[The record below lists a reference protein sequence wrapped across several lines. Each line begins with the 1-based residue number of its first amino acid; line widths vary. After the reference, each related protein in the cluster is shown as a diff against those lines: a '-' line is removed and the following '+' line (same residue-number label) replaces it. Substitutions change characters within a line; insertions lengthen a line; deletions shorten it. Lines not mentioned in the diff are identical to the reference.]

1 MMIVTGLVGPIFLA
15 LSMFSVGTKP
25 TVAWVVSFV
34 TISFCKICYSLI
46 SGLAAIA
53 MVYAGPKN
61 TDMTVAAVALG
72 LMAPALSF
80 VVSSNSGFSA
90 LSTIASAA
98 QNSGFNAG
106 FNNYTITGAV
116 ATPVGSDNVEENRQ

>member
-1 MMIVTGLVGPIFLA
+1 
-15 LSMFSVGTKP
+15 
-25 TVAWVVSFV
+25 
-34 TISFCKICYSLI
+34 
-46 SGLAAIA
+46 

-72 LMAPALSF
+72 LMAPALAF

-90 LSTIASAA
+90 LSTITSVA

-106 FNNYTITGAV
+106 FNSYTNTITGAV
-116 ATPVGSDNVEENRQ
+116 ATPVGSDNVEEKRQ

>member
-1 MMIVTGLVGPIFLA
+1 
-15 LSMFSVGTKP
+15 VGTKLII
-25 TVAWVVSFV
+25 AWAVSFLM
-34 TISFCKICYSLI
+34 IGFCKICYSLI
-46 SGLAAIA
+46 SGLSAIA

-72 LMAPALSF
+72 LMAPALAF

-106 FNNYTITGAV
+106 FSNYSITGAV
-116 ATPVGSDNVEENRQ
+116 VTPSGSDNDVGKDSD

>member
-1 MMIVTGLVGPIFLA
+1 
-15 LSMFSVGTKP
+15 
-25 TVAWVVSFV
+25 
-34 TISFCKICYSLI
+34 
-46 SGLAAIA
+46 
-53 MVYAGPKN
+53 
-61 TDMTVAAVALG
+61 MTVAAVALG

-106 FNNYTITGAV
+106 FNSYTNSITGAV
-116 ATPVGSDNVEENRQ
+116 TTPKKSSSAGTREDE

>member
-1 MMIVTGLVGPIFLA
+1 VKASLFP
-15 LSMFSVGTKP
+15 VGTKP
-25 TVAWVVSFV
+25 IIAWAVSFL
-34 TISFCKICYSLI
+34 TIGFCKICYSLI
-46 SGLAAIA
+46 SGLSAIA

-106 FNNYTITGAV
+106 FNSYTNTITGAV
-116 ATPVGSDNVEENRQ
+116 ASPTVQTRKSGEDKS